1 MTDLA
6 GLGAK
11 LLSLDVTDDVSMRA
25 AVDTVLSA
33 EGRIDALVNNAGYG
47 SYGAVEDVPLSEAR
61 RQFDVN
67 VFELARMSQL
77 VLPAM
82 RNQRSGT
89 IVNISF

>member
-47 SYGAVEDVPLSEAR
+47 SYWSR
-61 RQFDVN
+61 
-67 VFELARMSQL
+67 
-77 VLPAM
+77 
-82 RNQRSGT
+82 
-89 IVNISF
+89 